1 MTAQTVAGTPGASAT
16 TTSTGVYS
24 ITGIAADS
32 YTVWFDNCATS
43 GDYVSQYYNG
53 TASGTVFYAGATAIA
68 VATGATVT
76 SINASMALG
85 GSITGTVTD
94 ASTGSPLAGIC
105 VTATSSAGYVVGSA
119 PSASNGDYVVSG
131 LPSDT
136 YTVQFYGCSTS
147 ANDVTQY
154 YNATSSGAASL
165 GGATP
170 VAVAAGSTT
179 SGINAAM
186 AVGGSI
192 TGTVSDSTGALIAG
206 ICVYASSGGALA
218 GSAMTS
224 ATGTY
229 ALAGLASGNYVV
241 WFANC
246 AGSSSTYVT
255 QYYDATSTGT
265 TSYAGATPVAVAAG
279 STTSGINAAMAV
291 GGSITGTVSDSSG
304 AAIAGLCVNASSTI
318 GGFGASAV
326 TATNGTYSIS
336 GLASGPYVVQFNNCT
351 SATDYALEYYNATST
366 GTPSYASA
374 TAVAVSAGSTIT
386 AIDAQMVPGG
396 SITGTVSDSSGTAIA
411 GICVNASSSD
421 GSTSGAAQTAANGTY
436 TISGLAQASYTV
448 QFTDCGSTGSYA
460 TQYYTG
466 TPGGTGSY
474 WSAVAVSVTA
484 GAATSSIDAVMG
496 PGGSIAGTVT
506 DSSGTGIAG
515 VCVYAYATAGGFGGS
530 AETSSSGSYTI
541 EGLATG
547 SYTVGFSGCAGA
559 SAYATAYYS
568 TGGATSSYFGASAV
582 PVTAGS
588 TVSGISAQLS
598 VAGTISGTVTD
609 TSGNPIAGICANAW
623 SVQGPF
629 MGSSPT
635 STTGTYTISGLATGS
650 YYVGFSS
657 CTNSSDY
664 VTQYYDSTPNGAT
677 AYAAATAVSV
687 TAGSNTP
694 NVNAQMTVGGSIS
707 GTITDA
713 SGNPVAGI
721 CAMAVTGGFGMGS
734 PPSGVDGTYELN
746 GLASGPYTVEFFGC
760 GATTS
765 YASQFYTGSAG
776 GSASASNALVV
787 TVTAGVLTTGI
798 NAVMAAG
805 GSISGAVTDASGAPL
820 AGICVYA
827 YTTSNTFGGFQT
839 SAADGT
845 YVISGLAA
853 GSYDVQFKDCNNI
866 GSYALQYYNA
876 TAAGSTSSSGAT
888 AVTVSAATTAS
899 GINAVMAAGG
909 SISGAVTDASGAP
922 LANICVYVFTGAG
935 AFGGY
940 ATSATNGTYVI
951 SGLAA
956 GSYDVQFTDCG
967 STSADYVTQYYNAT
981 SAGSLTQS
989 GATAIAVSA
998 GTIAS
1003 GINAVMAAG
1012 GAITGSV
1019 TDASG
1024 GALVGICITALMP
1037 GGSFSAGAT
1046 SIANGTYV
1054 ISGLAAGSYDVQFTN
1069 CGNAALNYVSQFY
1082 NASSAG
1088 SLTQTGATVVAVG
1101 VGAPASG
1108 INAVMA
1114 AGGSISGAVTDASGA
1129 PLANICVNALA
1140 TNGDF
1145 GYATSATNGTYVISG
1160 LAAGSYDVQFSDCNN
1175 AALNYVSQYYNTTSA
1190 GSLTQSGA
1198 TAVAVSAATTA
1209 SGINAV
1215 MAAGGSISGAVTDAS
1230 GAPLAN
1236 MCVYAFS
1243 TAGGF
1248 GYTTSATNG
1257 TYVISG
1263 LAADS
1268 YDVQFTDC
1276 GSTSADYVS
1285 QYYNATSAGSPTQSG
1300 ATAVAVSAGTTA
1312 SGINATLA
1320 PGGAI
1325 SGTVTDASGA
1335 PLANICVYAFTSAGN
1350 FAGNSTSAADGSYT
1364 ISGLAAGNVVVQFT
1378 NCGNAALNYAD
1389 QFYLAQ
1395 SSFGTANPVTVVVGQ
1410 TTPSIDASLLTSQT
1424 ITFTSTAPVLPA
1436 INSTYT
1442 PTATAT
1448 SGLAVSFT
1456 VDASSTLG
1464 ACSISAGVVTFLAA
1478 GTCIV
1483 DANQVGNSTYAPAPQ
1498 VQQSIDPPAIA
1509 PALRW
1514 TTIGEPGARDG
1525 AVRVP
1530 TTFGVRRAHSL
1541 QTQVITLTSSSPTN
1555 AAVGGTYTPTATATS
1570 GLAVSFTVD
1579 ASSTSGACTI
1589 AGGVVSFV
1597 AVGTCIVDADQSGN
1611 TTYGPATTVQQTISI
1626 AKGTQ
1631 SISFVSPIPS
1641 NATVGASLY
1650 APTATATSGLPVQFS
1665 IDASSTSGACAI
1677 SAGIVSFTG
1686 VGSCIVDATQ
1696 LGNVNYDAAI
1706 EQQQLVPVG
1715 RGVQTITIA
1724 STAPTGVILGAAPY
1738 EVVATAT
1745 SKLPV
1750 SVSLDPTSTPLACT
1764 ISGTTVAFTGIGTCV
1779 VDANQPGNADYGPA
1793 PQVQQ
1798 VITVNVVVLGSSPPS
1813 PPSPPSLATQ
1823 APPPSVA
1830 GLSAANVG
1838 APTTEVFGGVA
1849 PLSIGVTTSAGV
1861 TATLAVP
1868 VGALPN
1874 NTVMSVYPIT
1884 GAQLAPTLP
1893 TGDQY
1898 VTAFAVSWI
1907 APDGTSPGAQPP
1919 VTLTM
1924 RGASITTGDV
1934 VYVVTSAGAAL
1945 GATATSSGSVTVTF
1959 TGNSVLVLG
1968 SAPLAQSSL
1977 VITATK
1983 GIVQRPLRLHAT
1995 GGSGTGAL
2003 SFALVSAGSA
2013 HCVLSGD
2020 QLVAHHAGTCS
2031 VTASKSSSAGYLAGT
2046 AATTIIQFAGAP
2058 EPRVERIVEEA
2069 VGRKVAII
2077 RVFGMYF
2084 YGQPR
2089 VIGGPPN
2096 MRVSVMSDRGIVLV
2110 LRVSTAATARPGT
2123 VRVTL
2128 LFAHGQRVSIPI
2140 RVV

>member
-24 ITGIAADS
+24 ITGIVADS

-876 TAAGSTSSSGAT
+876 TPAGSTSSSGAT
-888 AVTVSAATTAS
+888 AVAVSAATTAS

-935 AFGGY
+935 DFG
-940 ATSATNGTYVI
+940 
-951 SGLAA
+951 
-956 GSYDVQFTDCG
+956 
-967 STSADYVTQYYNAT
+967 
-981 SAGSLTQS
+981 
-989 GATAIAVSA
+989 
-998 GTIAS
+998 
-1003 GINAVMAAG
+1003 
-1012 GAITGSV
+1012 
-1019 TDASG
+1019 
-1024 GALVGICITALMP
+1024 
-1037 GGSFSAGAT
+1037 
-1046 SIANGTYV
+1046 
-1054 ISGLAAGSYDVQFTN
+1054 
-1069 CGNAALNYVSQFY
+1069 
-1082 NASSAG
+1082 
-1088 SLTQTGATVVAVG
+1088 
-1101 VGAPASG
+1101 
-1108 INAVMA
+1108 
-1114 AGGSISGAVTDASGA
+1114 
-1129 PLANICVNALA
+1129 
-1140 TNGDF
+1140 

-1175 AALNYVSQYYNTTSA
+1175 AALNYVSQYYNATSA
-1190 GSLTQSGA
+1190 GSLSQSGA
-1198 TAVAVSAATTA
+1198 TPVAVSAATTA

-1215 MAAGGSISGAVTDAS
+1215 MAAGGSISGAVTHAS

-1263 LAADS
+1263 LAAGS